1 MDWPWAQKI
10 SVMQS
15 SRSSG
20 TRLAI
25 VKVLEEHSNGLPEMV
40 IYRYLKARGINVTQ
54 QAVSRNLAVLEKNGY
69 VWKTRRLN
77 KEVNRELW
85 HYISTVP
92 FFDNVAEDIRKEIL
106 AITLKAIEKNVDK
119 APQFENFQTLQSFI
133 DHIILRAAELAISDE
148 ELYAQLSKIKP
159 YAESA
164 TLIKEYTKAVS
175 TIQEAIE
182 SNTQLRGVI
191 ERKMYLHLPDSLSLS
206 HPYDIAKAIVD
217 GAIKG
222 EKRYFHSID
231 FLQKNTTGDLSERL
245 AESSAWIKSRSGL
258 PAKGDE

>member
-1 MDWPWAQKI
+1 
-10 SVMQS
+10 MQS

-20 TRLAI
+20 TRFAI
-25 VKVLEEHSNGLPEMV
+25 LKVLEEHSNGLPVMA

-54 QAVSRNLAVLEKNGY
+54 QAVTRNLEVLEKNGY
-69 VWKTRRLN
+69 IWKTRRLD

-85 HYISTVP
+85 HYISAVP
-92 FFDNVAEDIRKEIL
+92 FFDSIAGDIHKEIL
-106 AITLKAIEKNVDK
+106 SITLKAIEKNVDR

-133 DHIILRAAELAISDE
+133 DNIIQRAAELVVCDE

-164 TLIKEYTKAVS
+164 LLIKEYTTAVS
-175 TIQEAIE
+175 NIYEAI
-182 SNTQLRGVI
+182 TAHRLFGYG
-191 ERKMYLHLPDSLSLS
+191 ERRIKLGLPSSLALS

-245 AESSAWIKSRSGL
+245 VESSAWIKSRSETPG
-258 PAKGDE
+258 GS